1 MIKRL
6 ERRLAAAC
14 QLHCTSAS
22 CQMDWPMA
30 SPDAAQRQY
39 GGPLNSRHYLYIVI
53 FCLMLGVSFCSVEA
67 EDIDLHGTI
76 DHRQADGYVLVPFQ
90 VPPGMQ
96 RLEISFSYTGKED
109 HTTLDLGL
117 LDPDRFRGWSGG
129 NKHAFNIGISDA
141 TPSYLPGPLP
151 AGTWK
156 LLIGVA
162 YLGEG
167 HTSTYDAHIHLVK
180 VNEADTSGFASDPV
194 ATGDRWYRGDLHM
207 HTAHSDGS
215 CTSQSGKMVPCPV
228 FVTVEDAVKKK
239 LDFIAITDHNTI
251 SHYDAER
258 ELQPYF
264 DHILLIPGREITTY
278 SGHANVLGP
287 TSFIDFR
294 SEAKDVPSINS
305 VFQAAGGAGAFVSIN
320 HPGDPTGA
328 SCIGCGW
335 SISDTD
341 WSLVNGIEA
350 INGDDPHHYEADIH
364 FWDQQLAKGY
374 RLVAV
379 GGSDTHRPEQGTLGH
394 PTTVVHAQELSVH
407 GILDALRAGHDC
419 IDLTASHDK
428 RIDLHAADSVAHAE
442 MGEMLSTAG
451 KDPVTV
457 TAHIVGAA
465 GSTLHWLLD
474 GKELPSLSPRSVTG
488 DGADVIAQWT
498 SDGQRHWLR
507 AEVRTTDGRLQLL
520 SNPVFLNWTVDTL
533 RREPSRSTRGK

>member
-1 MIKRL
+1 MISR
-6 ERRLAAAC
+6 
-14 QLHCTSAS
+14 QLLHGLLLLLT
-22 CQMDWPMA
+22 
-30 SPDAAQRQY
+30 
-39 GGPLNSRHYLYIVI
+39 
-53 FCLMLGVSFCSVEA
+53 FGVSFCSLTA
-67 EDIDLHGTI
+67 QDLDLHGVI
-76 DHRQADGYVLVPFQ
+76 DHGQADSYVLVPFQ
-90 VPPGMQ
+90 VPPQIQ
-96 RLEISFSYTGKED
+96 RLEVSFSYTGKED
-109 HTTLDLGL
+109 HTTLDLGV

-129 NKHAFNIGISDA
+129 NKRAFSIGVSDG

-162 YLGEG
+162 FLGEG
-167 HTSTYDAHIHLVK
+167 HTSTYHAHIHLVK
-180 VNEADTSGFASDPV
+180 GKQTDTAGFNAGPIAV
-194 ATGDRWYRGDLHM
+194 GDRWYRGDLHM

-215 CTSQSGKMVPCPV
+215 CTSESGKTVPCPV
-228 FVTVEDAVKKK
+228 FITVQDAVVQK

-278 SGHANVLGP
+278 SGHANVFGP

-294 SEAKDVPSINS
+294 AEAKRAPSIND
-305 VFQAAGGAGAFVSIN
+305 VFRAARATGAFISVN

-328 SCIGCGW
+328 QCIGCGW
-335 SISDTD
+335 SVTDTD
-341 WSLVNGIEA
+341 WSLVDGVEA
-350 INGDDPHHYEADIH
+350 INGDDPRHYEADIR

-394 PTTVVHAQELSVH
+394 PTTVVHAQELSVR
-407 GILDALRAGHDC
+407 GILDAIRAGHDC

-428 RIDLHAADSVAHAE
+428 RIDLEATNSAAHAD
-442 MGEMLSTAG
+442 MGGMLAAVR
-451 KDPVTV
+451 DDRVAIA
-457 TAHIVGAA
+457 AHIVGSA

-474 GKELPSLSPRSVTG
+474 GKELPSVSPQSVVG
-488 DGADVIAQWT
+488 DAADVTALWK

-507 AEVRTTDGRLQLL
+507 AEIRMADGGLELL
-520 SNPVFLNWTVDTL
+520 SNPIFLNW
-533 RREPSRSTRGK
+533 SGKV

>member
-1 MIKRL
+1 
-6 ERRLAAAC
+6 
-14 QLHCTSAS
+14 
-22 CQMDWPMA
+22 
-30 SPDAAQRQY
+30 
-39 GGPLNSRHYLYIVI
+39 LNSRH
-53 FCLMLGVSFCSVEA
+53 CLHVLFLCLLLGISFYPVEA
-67 EDIDLHGTI
+67 QDLELHGVI
-76 DHRQADGYVLVPFQ
+76 DHRQADSYVLVPFQ
-90 VPPGMQ
+90 VPPGIQ
-96 RLEISFSYTGKED
+96 RLDVSFSYTGKED

-117 LDPDRFRGWSGG
+117 IDPDRFRGWSGG
-129 NKHAFNIGISDA
+129 NKHAFSVGIADA

-162 YLGEG
+162 YLGAG
-167 HTSTYDAHIHLVK
+167 HTSNYHAHVHLVK
-180 VNEADTSGFASDPV
+180 TNAPDTAGFASEPI
-194 ATGDRWYRGDLHM
+194 AAGDRWYRGDLHM

-215 CTSQSGKMVPCPV
+215 CTSQSGKMVPCPL
-228 FVTVEDAVKKK
+228 FVTVEDAVKQK

-264 DHILLIPGREITTY
+264 DQILLIPGREITTY

-287 TSFIDFR
+287 TGFIDFR
-294 SEAKDVPSINS
+294 SEAKGAPSINS
-305 VFQAAGGAGAFVSIN
+305 VFRAARAAGAFVSVN

-335 SISDTD
+335 SITDTD

-350 INGDDPHHYEADIH
+350 INGEDPRHYEADIR
-364 FWDQQLAKGY
+364 FWDRQLAKGY

-394 PTTVVHAQELSVH
+394 PTTVVRAQELSVH

-428 RIDLHAADSVAHAE
+428 RIDLHATDGAAHAE
-442 MGEMLSTAG
+442 MGEMLSSTHN
-451 KDPVTV
+451 DPVTV
-457 TAHIVGAA
+457 TAHIVGSA

-474 GKELPSLSPRSVTG
+474 GKELPGLSPQSVAG
-488 DGADVIAQWT
+488 DAADASAHWT

-507 AEVRTTDGRLQLL
+507 AEVRAADGTLELL
-520 SNPVFLNWTVDTL
+520 SNPIFLNW
-533 RREPSRSTRGK
+533 RIP